1 MQIRSVVLYSKSGK
15 VRELTFRLGE
25 LNIVTGSSKTGK
37 SILLDIVDFCLGR
50 DDAPVAV
57 DPLTKTVAW
66 CAVLFQLPDTRAFVA
81 RPMPGKGKKTVT
93 NAMLEIGTDLEPLP
107 FQRLKPNNTSDEVRQ
122 QLGRR
127 IGIGDVRS
135 EPQGGNTT
143 ASFAV
148 NLGHAAMLCLQNQD
162 EVTTRRIL
170 FHRQNDPQVTADLR
184 TTLPYFLGAV
194 HDDQAAKQQELVGAR
209 RALRRKKTDLAVA
222 EAADR
227 DIDSRLHYML
237 AQARTAGLIPADER
251 FETREAVLQTL
262 HDVVQRPSFTPRRSD
277 TPTGTADLED
287 QRTALR
293 DQLRQVTDQQQLL
306 TRQEKEEATYT
317 QVVARGISRL
327 HALDLL
333 PTETPTGTHDTCP
346 MCGTHLEHADT
357 TVQELRDTLDELRGQ
372 LSSVHTVQPR
382 RRQALDQLTTQA
394 SRLREELRGVEGA
407 LLSLAEI
414 EAGHARFRAQSEQQA
429 FLRGSIDAH
438 LKEIHHA
445 TGDGNLAQL
454 RSAAAL
460 AEHLVANLEAD
471 LDSDEMADRL
481 EHALNAISG
490 SMTDWARHLNLSHS
504 EQRIRLD
511 IRNLT
516 VLADTDDGV
525 TPLLRIGSGENWVGY
540 HLVAHLA
547 LHRYFTLN
555 QRPVPRL
562 LLLDQITQ
570 PFYPSDMAKES
581 GAPTDQSTDTDRD
594 AVHGMF
600 ELMHNF
606 VTALAP
612 DFQLII
618 SDHANLPDPWFQQC
632 VRHNWRNGEALIP
645 QEWIQEHT

>member
-15 VRELTFRLGE
+15 IRELTFRLGE

-57 DPLTKTVAW
+57 DPLTQTVAW

-81 RPMPGKGKKTVT
+81 RPMPGKGQKEVKT
-93 NAMLEIGTDLEPLP
+93 AMLELGTDLEPLP
-107 FQRLKPNNTSDEVRQ
+107 YRRLEKNHTSDEVRQ

-135 EPQGGNTT
+135 EPRPGSITPP
-143 ASFAV
+143 FAV
-148 NLGHAAMLCLQNQD
+148 NLGHAALLCLQNQD

-170 FHRQNDPQVTADLR
+170 FHRQSDSQVAEGLR
-184 TTLPYFLGAV
+184 ATLPYFLGAV
-194 HDDQAAKQQELVGAR
+194 GDDQAAKQQELVGAR
-209 RALRRKKTDLAVA
+209 RVLRRKKTDLSVA

-227 DIDSRLHYML
+227 DIDRRLHYML
-237 AQARTAGLIPADER
+237 AQAQAAGLIPADEQ
-251 FETREAVLQTL
+251 FDSREVAMQTL
-262 HDVVQRPSFTPRRSD
+262 HDVVERPRSTPGDSDTAARSAELEARRSN
-277 TPTGTADLED
+277 
-287 QRTALR
+287 LR

-306 TRQEKEEATYT
+306 VRQEKEETTYT

-327 HALDLL
+327 HAVDLL
-333 PTETPTGTHDTCP
+333 PAEAPADGHGTCP
-346 MCGTHLEHADT
+346 MCGSRLEHADT
-357 TVQELRDTLDELRGQ
+357 TVQELHDTLNELRGQ

-382 RRQALDQLTTQA
+382 RRQALDQLTAAADQ
-394 SRLREELRGVEGA
+394 LREELRGVEGA

-414 EAGHARFRAQSEQQA
+414 DADHARFRAQTEQQA

-438 LKEIHHA
+438 LKELRLA

-454 RSAAAL
+454 RSAVAL
-460 AEHLVANLEAD
+460 AERLVSELQAD
-471 LDSDEMADRL
+471 LNSDEVADRL

-490 SMTDWARHLNLSHS
+490 SMTDWARDLNLSHS
-504 EQRIRLD
+504 DRRIRLD

-516 VLADTDDGV
+516 VLADTDDDV
-525 TPLLRIGSGENWVGY
+525 KPLLRIGSGENWVGY

-555 QRPVPRL
+555 HRPVPRL
-562 LLLDQITQ
+562 LFLDQITQ
-570 PFYPSDMAKES
+570 PFYPSDVAKET
-581 GAPTDQSTDTDRD
+581 GAPTDQATDTDRD
-594 AVHGMF
+594 AVRGMF
-600 ELMHNF
+600 KLMHDF
-606 VTALAP
+606 VTGLAP
-612 DFQLII
+612 NFQLII

-632 VRHNWRNGEALIP
+632 VRHNWRNGDALIP
-645 QEWIQEHT
+645 QEWIREHA